1 MTVMK
6 ESVDDDDDDDLD
18 KRIRP
23 REACIAVRLMV
34 QNRTSSWRLMFI
46 FHCMTIGMLY
56 LLKRLQRP
64 YRMCHRTYR
73 GFLQCFFLSAW
84 TYSVASILRVFYFLG
99 HVSLRRL
106 PSSIALLGFGKRTAG

>member
-1 MTVMK
+1 M
-6 ESVDDDDDDDLD
+6 DDDDDDDLD

-56 LLKRLQRP
+56 LLNV
-64 YRMCHRTYR
+64 CR
-73 GFLQCFFLSAW
+73 GRAACVIGPTVVSFSASFFLPGRIVW
-84 TYSVASILRVFYFLG
+84 LLFGVFFTF
-99 HVSLRRL
+99 SDMC
-106 PSSIALLGFGKRTAG
+106 P